1 MHFWSKWSLSAV
13 AIFFAS
19 IVSYTGV
26 LLLLRSHNSDAPTR
40 GAHDDHAHDDHGPRG
55 AGRAEESRYFSG
67 AIHLVESDAVGDA
80 VVAAFKVSS

>member
-40 GAHDDHAHDDHGPRG
+40 GAHDDHGPRG